1 MMKRA
6 FLLVFVAVVIPFQ
19 AANSQDKSK
28 TVKKRP
34 LNTLDYAKWNS
45 IRGAGLSRD
54 GKWFGHQI
62 APNNGAAKVIIQSVD
77 GKKKYEF
84 VSGSAP
90 GRSRF
95 GGGAK
100 GVTFSH
106 DSHWGAYMVK
116 PTAEQRKQAAKT
128 KKPTPNK
135 AVLVNLKTG
144 EKTEFVNARS
154 FAFSGECSTWFAVHK
169 STPKGRP
176 SGKSGWS
183 GTDLILYELAS
194 SKQNNLG
201 NVGQFAFNKAG
212 DWLALTID
220 AQDKAGNGIFLRNM
234 TSGIMGPLENGKANY
249 RSLSWTKKGDAFA
262 ALKGIESKEYTD
274 KLYQVVAFDRLGL
287 PTPRK
292 TVFDS
297 SQHKNFPKGMTVSP
311 NRTPTW
317 SKDRSRLLFGIHK
330 AKKKDRS
337 DADQN
342 KSAKKKSKTKKKNKQ
357 RKKTSSKSSGSS
369 TEKAGLVIWHW
380 KDKRLQSRQQVQEAQ
395 DKNFNYLCVYN
406 VKDKKFFKLA
416 DDNIRQVSP
425 TAGERWAIGID
436 RTPYEEM
443 GNLDGRRFSDIYVF
457 DLNTGKKKLA
467 LKKSRWY
474 FGTSPDG
481 NKMLYYIDGH
491 FFVYD
496 LPSGSKLQITKDVPT
511 SFINE
516 EDDHNIVKPP
526 IRPIGWTKGGISV
539 LLSDNWDIWNVP
551 SYGGPAV
558 NLTVNGKKDGIRYQ
572 RRIRLDPDEEG
583 IDLAD
588 SVYLTVY
595 GERNKRQGIG
605 RIQNG
610 KPGVEV
616 LLWEDCAFG
625 SLSKADDADV
635 FAYTRQ
641 TYKDYPDYYIASA
654 NLKNGKRMTAAN
666 PQQKNFD
673 WSSGSIVV
681 NYKSDKGDD
690 LQGALYLP
698 ANYKKGKKYPTIVYI
713 YEKLS
718 NRLHN
723 YSSPRS
729 GHFEKSFFNSQGYA
743 VLMPD
748 IVYTVNDPGMSSV
761 WCVLPALK
769 AAIETGVV
777 DPEKVALHGHSWGGY
792 QTAFL
797 ITQTDAFAAAIAGA
811 PLTNLISMYSSI
823 YWNSGSPNQPI
834 FESSQGRFTSGYW
847 DNLEAYAR
855 NSPVYYAKNVHTPLI
870 ILHNDKD
877 GAVDWNQGIEYFNT
891 LRRLRKPVIML
902 QYTGENH
909 GLRKTPNLKD
919 YNFRMLEFF
928 DHYLKGKPAPRW
940 MKDGIPHLQL
950 EEHLKKRGKM
960 LTIEPTK
967 NEAPKSKPRKKPTK
981 KKKAA

>member
-1 MMKRA
+1 MKRT
-6 FLLVFVAVVIPFQ
+6 LLLLLAVAVIPFQ
-19 AANSQDKSK
+19 SANAEDKSK
-28 TVKKRP
+28 SVKKRP

-45 IRGAGLSRD
+45 VRGAGLSRD

-62 APNNGAAKVIIQSVD
+62 APNEGSAKAYIQTVD
-77 GKKKYEF
+77 GKKKYDF
-84 VSGSAP
+84 KIGTAA
-90 GRSRF
+90 GFSRRR
-95 GGGAK
+95 GGGGSSG

-106 DSHWGAYMVK
+106 NSKWVAFMVR
-116 PTAEQRKQAAKT
+116 PTEKQRKKAAKT
-128 KKPTPNK
+128 KKPTSNK
-135 AVLVNLKTG
+135 AVLVNLESG

-169 STPKGRP
+169 SAPKGRP
-176 SGKSGWS
+176 SGSSGWS
-183 GTDLILYELAS
+183 GSDLILHELS
-194 SKQNNLG
+194 SAKQNNMG
-201 NVGQFAFNKAG
+201 NVGQFAFNKTG
-212 DWLALTID
+212 DWLGLTID

-234 TSGIMGPLENGKANY
+234 TTGMMGPLENGKANY
-249 RSLSWTKKGDAFA
+249 RSLSWTKEGDAFA
-262 ALKGIESKEYTD
+262 ALKGIESKEYSD
-274 KLYQVVAFDRLGL
+274 KLYSVVAFDMLGM

-292 TVFDS
+292 TVFDPS
-297 SQHKNFPKGMTVSP
+297 KHKNFPKGMTVSP

-317 SKDRSRLLFGIHK
+317 SKDRNRLLFGIHK
-330 AKKKDRS
+330 PKKKDKS
-337 DADQN
+337 DTT
-342 KSAKKKSKTKKKNKQ
+342 KTKSKTPKTKKSGK
-357 RKKTSSKSSGSS
+357 RGKKSSTSSSSS
-369 TEKAGLVIWHW
+369 TEEKAGLVIWHW
-380 KDKRLQSRQQVQEAQ
+380 KDKRLQSRQQVQEGQ

-406 VKDKKFFKLA
+406 VKDNRFIRLA
-416 DDNIRQVSP
+416 DNNIRSVSA
-425 TAGERWAIGID
+425 TEGERWAIGID

-443 GNLDGRRFSDIYVF
+443 GNLDGRRYSDIYVF

-474 FGTSPDG
+474 FGPSPDG
-481 NKMLYYIDGH
+481 NKMLYYNDGH
-491 FFVYD
+491 YYVYD
-496 LPSGSKLQITKDVPT
+496 LPSGSKLNITKDVPT

-516 EDDHNIVKPP
+516 ENDHNVVKPP
-526 IRPIGWTKGGISV
+526 IRSLGWTKGSNSV

-551 SYGGPAV
+551 AYGGSAV
-558 NLTVNGKKDGIRYQ
+558 NLTVNGKKDQIRY
-572 RRIRLDPDEEG
+572 RRTIRLDRDQKG
-583 IDLAD
+583 VDLTD

-610 KPGVEV
+610 IPGVEV
-616 LLWEDCAFG
+616 LLCEDCAYG

-641 TYKDYPDYYIASA
+641 NYKDYPDYYVCNAD
-654 NLKNGKRMTAAN
+654 LKDGKRMTEAN

-673 WSSGSIVV
+673 WSSGSIIV
-681 NYKSDKGDD
+681 NYKSEKGDD

-698 ANYKKGKKYPTIVYI
+698 ANYEKGKKYPTIVYI

-743 VLMPD
+743 VFTPD
-748 IVYTVNDPGMSSV
+748 IVYTINDPGMSSV

-777 DPEKVALHGHSWGGY
+777 DAEKVALHGHSWGGY
-792 QTAFL
+792 QTSFL
-797 ITQTDAFAAAIAGA
+797 ITQTNDFAAAIAGA
-811 PLTNLISMYSSI
+811 PLTNMISMYSSI
-823 YWNSGSPNQPI
+823 YWNSGSPNQGI

-855 NSPVYYAKNVHTPLI
+855 NSPVYYAKNVNTPLI

-919 YNFRMLEFF
+919 YNLRMLEFF
-928 DHYLKGKPAPRW
+928 DHYLKGKPAPKW
-940 MKDGIPHLQL
+940 LKDGIPHL
-950 EEHLKKRGKM
+950 EHDKHLKERGKK
-960 LTIEPTK
+960 LTIKPEKKDATK
-967 NEAPKSKPRKKPTK
+967 EKAKKKSG